1 MPALDVSVV
10 IPVLNASRYIPS
22 LIDAFRTQ
30 QPHPPLEII
39 LADSSSTDD
48 TCELV
53 SDLPDVR
60 VIPVKAFTH
69 GSARNLAAGQ
79 AKGDVIALLSQDA
92 LPRDCRW
99 LERLIEPFSDATVA
113 ATFSRQ
119 VPHETAKPM
128 EKYFYFTHFPDGAPV
143 RRVKHADRELGFQ
156 DVFFSNVSA
165 AIRRDILLRHPFD
178 EKVIMSEDQQFARD
192 VLQAGYATVYQPG
205 SEVTHSHDYSLKNVF
220 QRYFDSCYS
229 LTKIF
234 EAHDTGESARIGL
247 AYLFK
252 EMRFML
258 RHHMQWLPYYFCFI
272 WARSLGTLA
281 GHYADRLPRRLAR
294 AFSMHRYYWD

>member
-10 IPVLNASRYIPS
+10 IPVLNAGRYIPS
-22 LIDAFRTQ
+22 LLDAFRTQ
-30 QPHPPLEII
+30 QPDPPLEII

-48 TCELV
+48 TCQLV
-53 SDLPDVR
+53 SDSPDVR
-60 VIPVKAFTH
+60 VIPVKMFTH
-69 GSARNLAAGQ
+69 GSARNLAAKQ

-92 LPRDCRW
+92 LPRDCTW
-99 LERLIEPFSDATVA
+99 LARLIEPFADASVA

-128 EKYFYFTHFPDGAPV
+128 EKYFYFTHFPDGVPV
-143 RRVKHADRELGFQ
+143 RRVKHEHRDLGFQ

-165 AIRRDILLRHPFD
+165 AIRRDVLLRYPFD
-178 EKVIMSEDQQFARD
+178 EEVIMSEDQQFARD
-192 VLQAGYATVYQPG
+192 VLEAGYATVYQPE
-205 SEVTHSHDYSLKNVF
+205 SEVTHSHDYSLKHVF

-234 EAHDTGESARIGL
+234 DTHDAGESARIGL
-247 AYLFK
+247 TYLFK
-252 EMRFML
+252 EMRFMM
-258 RHHMQWLPYYFCFI
+258 RHHITWLPYYFCFI

-281 GHYADRLPRRLAR
+281 GHYAERLPGNMAR
-294 AFSMHRYYWD
+294 AFSMHKYYWD